1 MDEIFKALGDPSRRT
16 LLDRLRER
24 DGQSLTE
31 LESALGMTRFG
42 VMKHLKVLE
51 ASGLVVSRKVG
62 RFKYHYLNAAP
73 LQEVIDRWIE
83 PLTQKP
89 LARAVLDLK
98 AGLEG
103 TTTMKQNDKPDFVLQ
118 TYIRTTPAK
127 LWEALFS
134 ADMTARYNIM
144 NAAFHGK
151 LAKGERYEQRKPDG
165 SVMLSGEI
173 LDVDP
178 EKRLEMTFVP
188 GWMGPAADESR
199 CVYEIEPSGEICKLT
214 VMHFDIP
221 AGQEGVREGWSS
233 IVASLKS
240 LLETGAPLEWPAA
253 EASA

>member
-1 MDEIFKALGDPSRRT
+1 MDEIFKALSDPSRRT
-16 LLDRLRER
+16 LLDSLREQ

-103 TTTMKQNDKPDFVLQ
+103 AQIMTTGNEKPDFVLQ
-118 TYIRTTPAK
+118 TYIRTTPQT
-127 LWEALFS
+127 LWAALFS
-134 ADMTARYNIM
+134 ADQTPRYMIDA
-144 NAAFHGK
+144 AAFHGELK
-151 LAKGERYEQRKPDG
+151 KGERYEQRRPDG

-173 LDVDP
+173 LAVEP
-178 EKRLEMTFVP
+178 ERRVEMTFQP
-188 GWMGPAADESR
+188 GWMGPDADVSR
-199 CVYEIEPSGEICKLT
+199 CVYEIEPAGANCKLT

-221 AGQEGVREGWSS
+221 ADQQGVREGWSS
-233 IVASLKS
+233 IFASLKS
-240 LLETGAPLEWPAA
+240 LLETGEPLDFN
-253 EASA
+253 SAG